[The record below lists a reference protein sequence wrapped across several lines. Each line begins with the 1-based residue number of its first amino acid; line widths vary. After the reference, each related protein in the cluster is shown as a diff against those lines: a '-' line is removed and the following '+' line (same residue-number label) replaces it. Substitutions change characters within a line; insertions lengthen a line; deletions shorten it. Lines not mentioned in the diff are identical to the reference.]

1 MKLSLETLPKF
12 NLQKIFKAIDL
23 NNYNFI
29 DKQQIKKFL
38 YNQGFKKLTENTRA
52 INSIV
57 KRLNKYRRL
66 KISFQDFAEQMSP
79 SLTSDFI
86 GSSGIGD
93 PISIQNKVQMHETSK
108 DVFST
113 SPYRVKKTKVD
124 IQ

>member
-29 DKQQIKKFL
+29 DKQQIKKFM

-79 SLTSDFI
+79 SLTSNFI
-86 GSSGIGD
+86 GCSSGD

-113 SPYRVKKTKVD
+113 SPFRVKKSKVD

>member
-29 DKQQIKKFL
+29 DKQQIKKFMF
-38 YNQGFKKLTENTRA
+38 NQGFKKLTENTRA

-79 SLTSDFI
+79 SLTSNFI
-86 GSSGIGD
+86 GSSGD
-93 PISIQNKVQMHETSK
+93 PISIQN
-108 DVFST
+108 
-113 SPYRVKKTKVD
+113 
-124 IQ
+124 